1 MSKTMFETKITEMQQ
16 ETIRVNELLTMDVQ
30 LRQDL
35 RKRAKEV
42 KFKTKLADEIGVSR
56 STLDK
61 LLKGKGNAISI
72 QKVRD
77 YLAA

>member
-1 MSKTMFETKITEMQQ
+1 MTQ
-16 ETIRVNELLTMDVQ
+16 EPIRVNELLTMAPELKQ
-30 LRQDL
+30 KL
-35 RKRAKEV
+35 RKKAKEV

-72 QKVRD
+72 QKVEN

>member
-1 MSKTMFETKITEMQQ
+1 MEQ
-16 ETIRVNELLTMDVQ
+16 ETIRVNELLTLDPS
-30 LRQDL
+30 LKQDL
-35 RKRAKEV
+35 RKKAKEV

-56 STLDK
+56 STLDR